1 MTDKAKTGTAER
13 IYLLDGGLAFA
24 PDKSMYSPGLF
35 VGETVALSCNA
46 YLIRRAG
53 EWILWDTGISD
64 AIFNEIGGKIIAHG
78 IRAVVSRPIEDQLA
92 EIGVTPKEIVRVILS
107 HGHFDHAGNCSL
119 FPHAKWY
126 LQQAEYDAMFSAN
139 FADYGYIPD
148 FYDTLRERELEQVR
162 GDLDLF
168 RDQSVRLLAT
178 PGHTPGHMSLLV
190 RLPTAGSIILT
201 ADAAHFRFNLEHCL
215 VPKINSN
222 IADSLTSMERLNEV
236 ARAERAQL
244 WFNHDISQN
253 ATIPHAPSW
262 LE

>member
-1 MTDKAKTGTAER
+1 MMSMAKTGTAER
-13 IYLLDGGLAFA
+13 IYLLNGGLAFA

-78 IRAVVSRPIEDQLA
+78 IRAVVARPIEKQLA
-92 EIGVTPKEIVRVILS
+92 EIGVAPREIARVILS

-126 LQQAEYDAMFSAN
+126 LQQAEYAAMFGPH

-148 FYDTLRERELEQVR
+148 FYKSIRESQMEHVK

-168 RDQSVRLLAT
+168 GDQSVRLLAT
-178 PGHTPGHMSLLV
+178 PGHTPGHMSLLL

-222 IADSLTSMERLNEV
+222 IADSLRSMDRLNEV